1 VPPSYAAR
9 TTPQTYPSGG
19 YRTRAVA
26 DPDLAVIRLDS
37 VTKRFPNGNV
47 AVSDL
52 SLTVPTG
59 EVCVLVGPSGCG
71 KTTTLRMVNRLIEPT
86 SGRIFLDDEEVT
98 HAKPTDLR
106 RRMGYVIQQV
116 GLFPHQT
123 IGTNVATVPHLLG
136 WPRDKTRA
144 RVDELLELVG
154 LDPGTYRGRYPAQL
168 SGGQRQRVGVARALA
183 ADPPVLLMDEP
194 FGAIDPVT
202 RARLQDE
209 FLRIQKE
216 IAKTIVFVTH
226 DIDEAVKM
234 GDRIAI
240 LELGGVLAQ
249 YDVPAEVLGNPA
261 NDFVA
266 DFVGQDRGLKR
277 LKVMPITGEVLEQ
290 PPVVDANATLA
301 EARTAMARE
310 GVDFA
315 VIPGPD
321 GTSRAIRQRRASG
334 VGTVADRAR
343 PVVVVGADRSLEDAL
358 AAILLTDDGFVA
370 VFDGTRY
377 CGTLTPD
384 AIYRALRTSR
394 HPDDT

>member
-1 VPPSYAAR
+1 
-9 TTPQTYPSGG
+9 
-19 YRTRAVA
+19 
-26 DPDLAVIRLDS
+26 VIRLDS

-47 AVSDL
+47 AVRDL
-52 SLTVPTG
+52 SLEVPTG

-86 SGRIFLDDEEVT
+86 EGRIFLDDEEVT
-98 HAKPTDLR
+98 HAKPTELR

-116 GLFPHQT
+116 GLFPHQN

-136 WPRDKTRA
+136 WPKDKTKQ

-194 FGAIDPVT
+194 FGAIDPVN

-240 LELGGVLAQ
+240 LEVGGVLSQ
-249 YDVPAEVLGNPA
+249 YDIPAEVLGNPA
-261 NDFVA
+261 NEFVA
-266 DFVGQDRGLKR
+266 DFVGKDRGLKR
-277 LKVMPITGEVLEQ
+277 LKVMPITDEVLEQ
-290 PPVVDANATLA
+290 PPVVAADASLG
-301 EARTAMARE
+301 EARNVMDKVGET
-310 GVDFA
+310 FA
-315 VIPGPD
+315 LIPGDD
-321 GTSRAIRQRRASG
+321 GTCRAIRQRHASG
-334 VGTVADRAR
+334 DGIVADRAE
-343 PVVVVGADRSLEDAL
+343 PVTVVSASESLEAAL

-370 VFDGTRY
+370 VFDGPRY
-377 CGTLTPD
+377 RGALWPD

-394 HPDDT
+394 HPDDA